1 MTQSSTQ
8 SNKGSGQGAANGK
21 NEYDIVIRNGRVY
34 DGSGGEPFS
43 ADVAISGDKIAAV
56 GEVKGIGAKEFDATG
71 RIVTPGFVDAHTH
84 YDGQITWDPYLSPST
99 FHGVTTAIMGNC
111 GVGFAPCKPEQRDWL
126 IGLMEGVE
134 DIPGTALHEGIKWEW
149 ESFPEYL
156 TALENSPKAL
166 DVGAQI
172 PHGALRAFVMGER
185 GPAHEAATDSEI
197 AEMGQLVAEAVEAGA
212 LGFTTSRTEK
222 HRASSGELTPSI
234 TAHEDE
240 LVGIAR
246 SLGSTG
252 KGVLQGISDF
262 YDFDEEFSLFRKMTE
277 ESGRPCSITVEQQ
290 DVRPDW
296 WRSLLDAITKA
307 QEDGLPMRGQVP
319 PRATGVL
326 LGLTTSL
333 NPFTLHPSYMEIADK
348 SLEERVAI
356 MRDPAFK
363 EKLLSEEAV
372 EFDVPLLVE
381 IISSYHKQFQLG
393 EPANYEP
400 APEDSFA
407 ALGEARGVHPLEI
420 AYECMLGKDGN
431 ALIYHPLFNYF
442 PGDLSL
448 VEEML
453 NHPHTTFGLSDGG
466 AHCGALCDASFPTT
480 LIQHWGRDRKRGNKL
495 PLERLISMQTKETAE
510 LVGLKDR
517 GIIKP
522 GYKAD
527 INIINFDELSLHEP
541 YVTNDLPAGG
551 RRLVQKASGYE
562 ATFVSGKLAF
572 VEGEPTGELNGR
584 LIRGAQAGP
593 AS

>member
-1 MTQSSTQ
+1 MTQTQ
-8 SNKGSGQGAANGK
+8 
-21 NEYDIVIRNGRVY
+21 YDIVIRNGLVF
-34 DGSGGEPFS
+34 DGSGGEAFA
-43 ADVAISGDKIAAV
+43 ADIAIIGDKIAAV
-56 GEVKGIGAKEFDATG
+56 GLVDGQGADEIDASG

-134 DIPGTALHEGIKWEW
+134 DIPGTALHEGINWQW

-166 DVGAQI
+166 DVGTQI
-172 PHGALRAFVMGER
+172 PHGALRAYVMGER
-185 GPAHEAATDSEI
+185 GPAHELATDEDI
-197 AEMGQLVAEAVEAGA
+197 QRMAQLVAEAVEAGA

-222 HRASSGELTPSI
+222 HRDSSGVLTPTI
-234 TAHEDE
+234 TAHENE
-240 LVGIAR
+240 LVGIAKKM
-246 SLGSTG
+246 GETG

-262 YDFDEEFSLFRKMTE
+262 YDFDEEFRLFRRMTE
-277 ESGRPCSITVEQQ
+277 VSGRPCSITVEQQ
-290 DVRPDW
+290 DMRPDW
-296 WRSLLDAITKA
+296 WRSLLEAISAA
-307 QEDGLPMRGQVP
+307 QNDGLKMRGQVP

-326 LGLTTSL
+326 MGLTATL
-333 NPFTLHPSYMEIADK
+333 NPFMFHPSYRAIANK
-348 SLEERVAI
+348 SVQERVAI

-363 EKLLSEEAV
+363 QQLLNETPATV
-372 EFDVPLLVE
+372 DAALVNE
-381 IISSYHKQFQLG
+381 IITSFQKQFRLG

-400 APEDSFA
+400 AVEDSFA
-407 ALGEARGVHPLEI
+407 AIAEDRGVTPLEI
-420 AYECMLGKDGN
+420 VYDVMLEKDGT

-453 NHPHTTFGLSDGG
+453 NHPYSTFGLSDGG

-480 LIQHWGRDRKRGNKL
+480 LIQHWGRDRQRGNKIA
-495 PLERLISMQTKETAE
+495 LEKLISMQTKETAE
-510 LVGLKDR
+510 LVGLYDR
-517 GIIKP
+517 GLLKP

-527 INIINFDELSLHEP
+527 INIINFDELTLHEP
-541 YVTNDLPAGG
+541 FVTNDLPAGG

-572 VEGEPTGELNGR
+572 REGEPTGELNGQ
-584 LIRGAQAGP
+584 LIRGAQSAP
-593 AS
+593 AM